1 MEITRRL
8 REKLSG
14 ERLMFAYRG
23 EVTSENS
30 VLLLTL
36 LEREMEFSEYS
47 VVGRKR
53 LFMFVLENLQNITR
67 HATSHAND
75 VISLVIYNK
84 TPDGYTVTTGNP
96 IAVADVS
103 VLKKNL
109 ENINNLEPDKVRE
122 AYRKMLQES
131 DLSSKG
137 GAGLGLMEMARKTG
151 NKLDY
156 DFIPVD
162 NGNSY
167 FILSKTVD
175 SGGQGVHGSK
185 KEKPFSGRKVMILEQ
200 AMKAHDIYF
209 IWAGPLTH
217 DISRE
222 VLNFNEA
229 RLNEA
234 VLGHNLQKRVFTTLI
249 ELLQNVAQHSPGI
262 EAEQEFGMPVAMIR
276 NTKSSYIITSGNLI
290 RNSDVG
296 PLKQKLAMINKRDE
310 DGLKQLLHTALKG
323 QDMTKIS
330 TGYMGLLEMARH
342 SGRKLEYKFDE
353 VNEEYSYY
361 ILTVRLRSKPGKAR

>member
-8 REKLSG
+8 RKKLAG

-36 LEREMEFSEYS
+36 LEREMEFSEYNM
-47 VVGRKR
+47 VGRKR

-67 HATSHAND
+67 HATAQGNE
-75 VISLVIYNK
+75 VVSLVIYNK
-84 TPDGYTVTTGNP
+84 TSDGYTVTTGNP
-96 IAVADVS
+96 ISAADVS
-103 VLKKNL
+103 GLKKSL
-109 ENINNLEPDKVRE
+109 EDINSLEPDKVRE

-156 DFIPVD
+156 DFSNVD
-162 NGNSY
+162 EQTSY

-217 DISRE
+217 DISKE

-234 VLGHNLQKRVFTTLI
+234 ELGHNLQKRVFTTLI
-249 ELLQNVAQHSPGI
+249 ELLQNVAQHSPGF
-262 EAEQEFGMPVAMIR
+262 EAEHEFGMPVAMIR

-310 DGLKQLLHTALKG
+310 EGLKQLLHTALKG

-330 TGYMGLLEMARH
+330 TGYMGLLEMARR
-342 SGRKLEYKFDE
+342 SGRKLEYKFDD

-361 ILTVRLRSKPGKAR
+361 ILTVRLRSKLNKVR

>member
-8 REKLSG
+8 RNKLAG

-47 VVGRKR
+47 AIGRKR

-67 HATSHAND
+67 HDTAHGNE
-75 VISLVIYNK
+75 VISLVVYKK
-84 TPDGYTVTTGNP
+84 TADGYTVTTGNP
-96 IAVADVS
+96 IAVADVP
-103 VLKKNL
+103 VLRNSL
-109 ENINNLEPDKVRE
+109 ENINILEPDKVRE
-122 AYRKMLQES
+122 AYRNMLQDS

-156 DFIPVD
+156 DFTPVD
-162 NGNSY
+162 DRNSY

-175 SGGQGVHGSK
+175 SGGLGIHDRSKDKAYNGRGVVH
-185 KEKPFSGRKVMILEQ
+185 LERT
-200 AMKAHDIYF
+200 MKAHDIYF

-217 DISRE
+217 DISKE

-229 RLNEA
+229 KLQGA
-234 VLGHNLQKRVFTTLI
+234 DLSHNLQKRVFTTLI

-262 EAEQEFGMPVAMIR
+262 AAEQEFGMPVAMIR

-310 DGLKQLLHTALKG
+310 EGLKQLLHTALKG

-330 TGYMGLLEMARH
+330 TGYMGLLEMARR

-353 VNEEYSYY
+353 INEEYSYY
-361 ILTVRLRSKPGKAR
+361 ILTVRLRSKLNKVH